1 MPFPDPT
8 VNDFPDAD
16 QDAAPAGPRRFVI
29 ERQTLHDRI
38 VARIR
43 DMIAQGE
50 FEPGARIHEVRLGE
64 VLEISRTPLREALKY
79 LASEGLLELVPHRGA
94 IVRKLTRKDAHDML
108 SVLAVLEP
116 LAGQLACDRASDA
129 QIAEV
134 KTIHDRMVAHFE
146 LNERLQYFNANQA
159 IHSHI
164 VKLSDNQTLIA
175 THRSLQSQ
183 LKRVRFMGSDNPAE
197 WQEALAEH
205 EAIIAHLCARRKDEL
220 SDILRRHIEN
230 SWDRFKSHV

>member
-1 MPFPDPT
+1 MT
-8 VNDFPDAD
+8 DFPEAE
-16 QDAAPAGPRRFVI
+16 QHASSGGLRRFVI

-64 VLEISRTPLREALKY
+64 MLEISRTPLREALKY
-79 LASEGLLELVPHRGA
+79 LASEGLVELVPHRGA
-94 IVRKLTRKDAHDML
+94 IVRKLTRKDVHDML

-116 LAGQLACDRASDA
+116 FAGQLACEKARDTQIGEVRAM
-129 QIAEV
+129 
-134 KTIHDRMVAHFE
+134 HYRMVAHFE
-146 LNERLQYFNANQA
+146 RNERLQYFNANQD
-159 IHSHI
+159 IHSYI

-205 EAIIAHLCARRKDEL
+205 EAIIEHLCARRKSEL